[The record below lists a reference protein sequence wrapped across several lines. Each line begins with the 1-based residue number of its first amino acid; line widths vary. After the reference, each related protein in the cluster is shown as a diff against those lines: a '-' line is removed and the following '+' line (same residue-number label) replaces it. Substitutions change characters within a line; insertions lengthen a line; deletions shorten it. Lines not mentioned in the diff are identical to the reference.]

1 MKVAHQPW
9 TDDELHRE
17 HTRSLSSGGR
27 LSNRGYSGGNNPTIY
42 SDPAEAAEHLLF
54 LEWFKQNGHRSE
66 DMSGLEF
73 EALKNEWRKM
83 R

>member
-1 MKVAHQPW
+1 MILVKLYQPW
-9 TDDELHRE
+9 TDHPIHRE
-17 HTRSLSSGGR
+17 ATRSMSCDGQT
-27 LSNRGYSGGNNPTIY
+27 GGNASTIY
-42 SDPAEAAEHLLF
+42 ADPAMAAEHLLF